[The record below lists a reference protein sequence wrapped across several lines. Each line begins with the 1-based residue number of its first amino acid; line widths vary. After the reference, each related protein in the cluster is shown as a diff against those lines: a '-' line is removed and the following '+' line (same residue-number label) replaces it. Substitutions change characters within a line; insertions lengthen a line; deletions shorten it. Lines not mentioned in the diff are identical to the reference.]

1 MAVVMFD
8 TDVLSIF
15 LKEKADSR
23 AQLYLPHLINN
34 TVALSFITVGELYA
48 WSALRKWGSKRR
60 ALLEQTL
67 SYATILLSFDMELCR
82 LFGRTKAALME
93 KGQVVATND
102 LWIAVT
108 AIHDSLP
115 LVTHNARDFRP
126 LEEHG
131 LQIITEKA

>member
-8 TDVLSIF
+8 TDVFSIF
-15 LKEKADSR
+15 LKERADSR
-23 AQLYLPHLINN
+23 AHLYAPHLVNN

-67 SYATILLSFDMELCR
+67 SLATILSFDMELCR

-93 KGQVVATND
+93 KGQVVSTND

-108 AIHDSLP
+108 AIRDSLP
-115 LVTHNARDFRP
+115 LITHNARDFRP
-126 LEEHG
+126 LEEYG
-131 LQIITEKA
+131 LEIITEKA

>member
-8 TDVLSIF
+8 TDVFSIF
-15 LKEKADSR
+15 LKERADSR
-23 AQLYLPHLINN
+23 AQLYAPHLVNN

-67 SYATILLSFDMELCR
+67 SLATILSFDMELCR
-82 LFGRTKAALME
+82 LLRRTKAALME

-108 AIHDSLP
+108 AIRDSLP
-115 LVTHNARDFRP
+115 LITHNARDFRP
-126 LEEHG
+126 LKEYG
-131 LQIITEKA
+131 LEIITEKA